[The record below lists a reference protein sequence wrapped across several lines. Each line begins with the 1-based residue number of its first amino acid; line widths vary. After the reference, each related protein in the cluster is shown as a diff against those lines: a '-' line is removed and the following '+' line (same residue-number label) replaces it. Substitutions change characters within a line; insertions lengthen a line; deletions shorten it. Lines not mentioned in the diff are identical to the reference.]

1 MSIEEKDSDFE
12 FLKNLGAYESKVPG
26 GLWEEIN
33 KGIEKLNLE
42 DADLQQLHALKNHR
56 SNIPDNSWNLVA
68 RGLAR
73 IAFRKWAFYLLGS
86 VAFIAIGLGIWNNL
100 WNRDNVVAPAKTENH
115 NKKAPSV
122 SETNKSSLS
131 KSSNVESS
139 GVQPNKA
146 LSSSEQGT
154 SKAILPAYTQNTST
168 LRDHSNYAKNT
179 TTLGSSSASTPLNAA
194 ATNSNIQTTSQNT
207 GTNSSGNVNVD
218 LNAASSLPPLLIL
231 DKRLFKNTLP
241 FFALSNFNAG
251 QKAFCCLMM
260 KPAKKAPA
268 RLNYQLYAG
277 GDAAL
282 NIPHIGFN
290 FRYQDYW
297 WPGLQEALKQLAQK
311 TSSFNPSAGVQITQ
325 GRNMYGL
332 GIMMGEIRIKID
344 GNFVTNELPNYDSEG
359 AITSISRYPTY
370 YSFKIDAK
378 VNIQN
383 ISLPLNYYRNVLGK
397 KNRFYLGTGIIP
409 NYTFSARGS
418 FLQGGSSTEYVDGRG
433 ILRKFNADYSAGF
446 LYQKYLSKR
455 MYLQSQMTLSKNIMN
470 MFDPNYKQSATLGFW
485 RPTAGFK
492 LVYNL

>member
-42 DADLQQLHALKNHR
+42 EADLQRLHALKNYR
-56 SNIPDNSWNLVA
+56 SNVPDNSWNLVA

-73 IAFRKWAFYLLGS
+73 LAFRKWAFYLLGS
-86 VAFIAIGLGIWNNL
+86 VAFIATGLWVWNQLGQTENT
-100 WNRDNVVAPAKTENH
+100 VAPAKPAL
-115 NKKAPSV
+115 NKKMAPAGSANKNNSRSESTNTQTGPGKDLSKTEYSISETEKIVLPSYSVNTNSSGSSLNNNTDTRTGLINNNSANSV
-122 SETNKSSLS
+122 ST
-131 KSSNVESS
+131 
-139 GVQPNKA
+139 A
-146 LSSSEQGT
+146 
-154 SKAILPAYTQNTST
+154 
-168 LRDHSNYAKNT
+168 
-179 TTLGSSSASTPLNAA
+179 
-194 ATNSNIQTTSQNT
+194 T
-207 GTNSSGNVNVD
+207 GTNSQTNNGQVVTSIVNKDVVVNSG
-218 LNAASSLPPLLIL
+218 SPPLLAL
-231 DKRLFKNTLP
+231 NNRLFKNPLP
-241 FFALSNFNAG
+241 FFALSDFNAG
-251 QKAFCCLMM
+251 QKAFCCLLL
-260 KPAKKAPA
+260 KPAKKTPPKF
-268 RLNYQLYAG
+268 NYQLYAG

-325 GRNMYGL
+325 GKNMYGL
-332 GIMMGEIRIKID
+332 GLMLGEIRIKIN

-383 ISLPLNYYRNVLGK
+383 ISIPLNYYRNVLGK
-397 KNRFYLGTGIIP
+397 RNKFYVGTGIIP
-409 NYTFSARGS
+409 NYTFTAKGS

-446 LYQKYLSKR
+446 LYQKYLSKSL
-455 MYLQSQMTLSKNIMN
+455 YLQGQMTLSKNIMN